1 MKNYLM
7 TVITVSLCVG
17 VYNVISPGFK
27 GIEKYSK
34 MIGMLVVLCVI
45 ISPIKSI
52 MNTFDDEWLENVK
65 DGLANNDYNGSGEY
79 DEIFRNYLTTYSIDE
94 LKNEIG
100 DLLLEKFE
108 IPGDECEI
116 TVTTENKNDNLAVG
130 KVQILLSGK
139 SIFKNPYSIEEYFAN
154 LLNCDCQVLIK

>member
-1 MKNYLM
+1 
-7 TVITVSLCVG
+7 
-17 VYNVISPGFK
+17 
-27 GIEKYSK
+27 
-34 MIGMLVVLCVI
+34 ML
-45 ISPIKSI
+45 
-52 MNTFDDEWLENVK
+52 
-65 DGLANNDYNGSGEY
+65 
-79 DEIFRNYLTTYSIDE
+79 EIFRNYLTTYSIDE

-116 TVTTENKNDNLAVG
+116 TIITENKNDNLAVG